1 MIDNWFKK
9 DIDKIWGNHSIV
21 VLVDESTKASFLLE
35 KLKNEVTIYNVAN
48 EVEELKAKY
57 EIEKSKGNGDK
68 YLIYTSTPKDNLKFV
83 REYCETNGCIE
94 IKYLDHYIKK
104 KVSQHLNL
112 NINLPKEEL
121 ISAAKV
127 SVGKDQTYWMDL
139 SHKGASEIFDLEK
152 ELLPFL
158 DNPKAFVKK
167 FDDSTQEIFYKKVA
181 ELIGQSYVEKPAT
194 TLASEV
200 ANHLLTGLWNNNVHP
215 LLLNVYKTWLD
226 SVSYKS
232 SFQNYLG
239 KFKPGKKANPFEIH
253 PSHPFVQID
262 ELWLKEIGLQL
273 DNASFISSILPK
285 VNQRNIDK
293 AANGLGITFWKQV
306 KTLLEFDA
314 KNINQIGSFKEAVD
328 FYIKH
333 FSKLDNA
340 IRKLYSSF
348 LTQKEIIEPWQGYYK
363 NLATIYLDKWFRYV
377 DSYQSTQTGKIQEI
391 LDSHKH
397 KTAIVVGDGVSWEF
411 AQDIIDAFGKSD
423 YELTKNYLFA
433 GLPSETEHNMS
444 QLYVATGEVLPTK
457 KEREQYILKS
467 NEDKNIEFIDLENV
481 NETTDKADYLIC
493 SYKDPDKLGETYQQ
507 KALKYFDEVASTYA
521 VKIKQL
527 IQNGYEQV
535 YLVTDH
541 GFTLTGILENADKI
555 EVSLTGTIDKN
566 ERYFRSKAQQ
576 QFDSSLLIEKK
587 LPYMGFEYCYFA
599 KRLGP
604 FKTPGVYGF
613 SHGGLSPQETLIPY
627 FKWTNKDSGADLL
640 DVVISNKSDLKD
652 ITGNLYAIKLH
663 GHADANSLFA
673 SERKVFLMFF
683 VNGNEVNKSDII
695 TIEKGKEIKKEYQF
709 DGHQQIEIKVLD
721 ASTREQLDK
730 ATATK
735 SSARDLGGLL

>member
-121 ISAAKV
+121 ISAGKV

-200 ANHLLTGLWNNNVHP
+200 ANQLLTGLWNNNVHP

-239 KFKPGKKANPFEIH
+239 KFKPGKKANPLRYTLPIH
-253 PSHPFVQID
+253 
-262 ELWLKEIGLQL
+262 L
-273 DNASFISSILPK
+273 
-285 VNQRNIDK
+285 
-293 AANGLGITFWKQV
+293 
-306 KTLLEFDA
+306 
-314 KNINQIGSFKEAVD
+314 FK
-328 FYIKH
+328 
-333 FSKLDNA
+333 SMNC
-340 IRKLYSSF
+340 
-348 LTQKEIIEPWQGYYK
+348 G
-363 NLATIYLDKWFRYV
+363 
-377 DSYQSTQTGKIQEI
+377 
-391 LDSHKH
+391 
-397 KTAIVVGDGVSWEF
+397 
-411 AQDIIDAFGKSD
+411 
-423 YELTKNYLFA
+423 
-433 GLPSETEHNMS
+433 
-444 QLYVATGEVLPTK
+444 
-457 KEREQYILKS
+457 
-467 NEDKNIEFIDLENV
+467 
-481 NETTDKADYLIC
+481 
-493 SYKDPDKLGETYQQ
+493 
-507 KALKYFDEVASTYA
+507 
-521 VKIKQL
+521 
-527 IQNGYEQV
+527 
-535 YLVTDH
+535 
-541 GFTLTGILENADKI
+541 
-555 EVSLTGTIDKN
+555 
-566 ERYFRSKAQQ
+566 
-576 QFDSSLLIEKK
+576 
-587 LPYMGFEYCYFA
+587 
-599 KRLGP
+599 
-604 FKTPGVYGF
+604 
-613 SHGGLSPQETLIPY
+613 
-627 FKWTNKDSGADLL
+627 
-640 DVVISNKSDLKD
+640 
-652 ITGNLYAIKLH
+652 
-663 GHADANSLFA
+663 
-673 SERKVFLMFF
+673 
-683 VNGNEVNKSDII
+683 
-695 TIEKGKEIKKEYQF
+695 
-709 DGHQQIEIKVLD
+709 
-721 ASTREQLDK
+721 
-730 ATATK
+730 
-735 SSARDLGGLL
+735 

>member
-9 DIDKIWGNHSIV
+9 DIDKILGKHSIAV
-21 VLVDESTKASFLLE
+21 FVDESSEASFLL
-35 KLKNEVTIYNVAN
+35 KNLKNEITIYTVAN
-48 EVEELKAKY
+48 ELEELKAKY
-57 EIEKSKGNGDK
+57 EIEKSIGNGQK
-68 YLIYTSTPKDNLKFV
+68 YIIYTNTPKNDLKFV
-83 REYCETNGCIE
+83 RGYCETNGCIE

-104 KVSQHLNL
+104 KVSHHLNL

-127 SVGKDQTYWMDL
+127 SVGKEQTYWMDL

-167 FDDSTQEIFYKKVA
+167 FDTATQEIFYKKVA

-200 ANHLLTGLWNNNVHP
+200 TNHLLDGLWNNDAHP
-215 LLLNVYKTWLD
+215 LLLNVYKAWLD
-226 SVSYKS
+226 SVSYKA

-239 KFKPGKKANPFEIH
+239 KYKLGKKASPFEIH
-253 PSHPFVQID
+253 PSHPFLQID
-262 ELWLKEIGLQL
+262 ELWIKEIGSQL
-273 DNASFISSILPK
+273 ENTSFISSILPK
-285 VNQRNIDK
+285 INQRNADK
-293 AANGLGITFWKQV
+293 AANGLGINFWKHV

-314 KNINQIGSFKEAVD
+314 KNINQIGSFEEAVD

-340 IRKLYSSF
+340 IRKLYSLF
-348 LTQKEIIEPWQGYYK
+348 LTEKEIIEPWQAFYK

-377 DSYQSTQTGKIQEI
+377 EKYQSSQTGKIQEI
-391 LDSHKH
+391 LDSHND

-411 AQDIIDAFGKSD
+411 ALDIVESFGKTD
-423 YELTKNYLFA
+423 YELSKNYLFA

-457 KEREQYILKS
+457 KDREQYIIKT
-467 NEDKNIEFIDLENV
+467 NGDKNIEFVDLENV

-507 KALKYFDEVASTYA
+507 KALKYFDQVASTYA
-521 VKIKQL
+521 TKIKQL
-527 IQNGYEQV
+527 LQNGYKQV

-541 GFTLTGILENADKI
+541 GYTLTGILENADKI
-555 EVSLTGTIDKN
+555 EVDFAGTVNKN
-566 ERYFRSKAQQ
+566 ERYIRSKSQQ
-576 QFDSSLLIEKK
+576 KIDSSLLIEKK
-587 LPYMGFEYCYFA
+587 ISYKDFEYCYFA

-613 SHGGLSPQETLIPY
+613 SHGGISPQETLIPY
-627 FKWTNKDSGADLL
+627 FKWTNKNSSSDLL
-640 DVVISNKSDLKD
+640 DVSISNKADLKE
-652 ITGNLYAIKLH
+652 ITGNLYALKIQ
-663 GHADANSLFA
+663 GHADSSSLFA

-683 VNGNEVNKSDII
+683 VDGKEVNKSDII
-695 TIEKGKEIKKEYQF
+695 SIEKGKETKKEYQF
-709 DGHQQIEIKVLD
+709 DGHQQIEIKMLD
-721 ASTREQLDK
+721 ANTREQLDK
-730 ATATK
+730 ATVTK
-735 SSARDLGGLL
+735 SSARDLGGL

>member
-9 DIDKIWGNHSIV
+9 DIDKILGNHSIAV
-21 VLVDESTKASFLLE
+21 FVDESTEASFLLK
-35 KLKNEVTIYNVAN
+35 KLKSEVTVYKVAN

-57 EIEKSKGNGDK
+57 EIEKSNGTGIK
-68 YLIYTSTPKDNLKFV
+68 YLIYTNTPKNNLKFV
-83 REYCETNGCIE
+83 CEYCETNGYVE

-167 FDDSTQEIFYKKVA
+167 FDASTQEIFYKKVA

-200 ANHLLTGLWNNNVHP
+200 ANHLLDGLWNNNVNP
-215 LLLNVYKTWLD
+215 LLLNVYNAWLD
-226 SVSYKS
+226 SVSYKA
-232 SFQNYLG
+232 SFQSYLA
-239 KFKPGKKANPFEIH
+239 KYKPGKKANPFEIH
-253 PSHPFVQID
+253 PSHPFVQVD
-262 ELWLKEIGLQL
+262 KLWLKEIGTQL
-273 DNASFISSILPK
+273 DNTSFIASILPK
-285 VNQRNIDK
+285 VNQRNADK
-293 AANGLGITFWKQV
+293 AANGLGIVFWKQV
-306 KTLLEFDA
+306 KTLLEFDE
-314 KNINQIGSFKEAVD
+314 KNINQISSFKEAVD

-333 FSKLDNA
+333 FSKLDGA

-348 LTQKEIIEPWQGYYK
+348 LTQKEIIEPWQAYYK
-363 NLATIYLDKWFRYV
+363 NLATIYLDKWFRYF

-391 LDSHKH
+391 LDSHKD

-411 AQDIIDAFGKSD
+411 AQDIIEAFGKSD
-423 YELTKNYLFA
+423 YELSKNYLFA

-457 KEREQYILKS
+457 KDREQYISKT

-507 KALKYFDEVASTYA
+507 KALKYFDQVATIFA
-521 VKIKQL
+521 DKIKQL
-527 IQNGYEQV
+527 LQNGYKQV

-541 GFTLTGILENADKI
+541 GFTITGILENSDKI
-555 EVSLTGTIDKN
+555 EVSLTGTTDKS
-566 ERYFRSKAQQ
+566 ERYIRSKTQQ

-587 LPYMGFEYCYFA
+587 LPYKEFEYCYFA

-613 SHGGLSPQETLIPY
+613 SHGGNSPQETLIPY
-627 FKWTNKDSGADLL
+627 FKWTNKNSSTDLL
-640 DVVISNKSDLKD
+640 DVSISNKSDLKE
-652 ITGNLYAIKLH
+652 ITGNLYAVKIQ
-663 GHADANSLFA
+663 GHADSSSLFA

-683 VNGNEVNKSDII
+683 VDGKKVNKSDIM

-721 ASTREQLDK
+721 ANTREQLDK
-730 ATATK
+730 ATVTK
-735 SSARDLGGLL
+735 SSARDLGGLF